1 MFLSVAPKYQDALD
15 KAGYKYR
22 LKYNPECAT
31 AKPKKQKRKRNILWF
46 NPPYC
51 STVKTNVG
59 GKFLKLITKHFPKT
73 NPLHKVINRN
83 NTKISYRTTSNM
95 SQLISSHNKKILRKN
110 ENPVIKKCNCT
121 KEPCPIEGKCQTEN
135 VVYQATV
142 QSENNVETYV
152 GLTSTTFKA
161 RWSNHKTAFKH
172 VSHRNETAL
181 AQ

>member
-1 MFLSVAPKYQDALD
+1 MPDRKCCVP
-15 KAGYKYR
+15 GY
-22 LKYNPECAT
+22 
-31 AKPKKQKRKRNILWF
+31 
-46 NPPYC
+46 
-51 STVKTNVG
+51 STELVK
-59 GKFLKLITKHFPKT
+59 
-73 NPLHKVINRN
+73 
-83 NTKISYRTTSNM
+83 S
-95 SQLISSHNKKILRKN
+95 RKN

-172 VSHRNETAL
+172 VRHRNDTAL
-181 AQ
+181 AQHVWELKESNPNFDINKDITWKFIGRANPFSPISGVCNLCTLEKWYILFKPNIATLNKKEEIGNYCLHKKQRLLDKEKT